1 MNSGLLAKR
10 KDYAPSPVAL
20 SPMALFRC
28 TTSPLSPPTYHAI
41 LPVILSERTR
51 LVRTHLTCSHDAVVS
66 VRRQYSWGYPAAV
79 KHACLMNESAGRLRS
94 SVKGAMAERA
104 AEQLSLLLEGGYRND
119 RGGVNAGISFQR
131 REMFRVAAKRGGFGT
146 QGGVGGDERRRE
158 IWIPSFGRKL
168 TRIMEYGILDQHP
181 KTALPLWRNSY
192 RANGADMSV
201 QSYPVA
207 GVSAVQLLVHHGWFA
222 IWPESVE
229 TGTKMVLGQRHAAQ
243 TARTQGDSA
252 R

>member
-1 MNSGLLAKR
+1 MNSGVLAKR

-79 KHACLMNESAGRLRS
+79 KHACLKNESAGRVRS
-94 SVKGAMAERA
+94 SVKGAMAGRA
-104 AEQLSLLLEGGYRND
+104 AEPLSLLLEGGYRND
-119 RGGVNAGISFQR
+119 RGGVNAGIGFQR
-131 REMFRVAAKRGGFGT
+131 RETFRVAAKRGGFGT
-146 QGGVGGDERRRE
+146 QGRGGVGGDERRRE

-168 TRIMEYGILDQHP
+168 TRIMEYGILDQHA
-181 KTALPLWRNSY
+181 KTTLPLWRNSY
-192 RANGADMSV
+192 RANGADMGV

-207 GVSAVQLLVHHGWFA
+207 GLSAVQLLFA

-243 TARTQGDSA
+243 TPRTQGDSA